1 MLVPLPAGVNKT
13 NLSYSQI
20 IISSYAV
27 SKNVYPQDPKN
38 LNHMTRAGGLVAE
51 AMSAV
56 HGEKYGF
63 GQARDILYPSSGS
76 TKDWMLDV
84 YGVDM
89 AWTWELRDTGRVIN
103 LKIFVELS
111 LTDEKFC

>member
-1 MLVPLPAGVNKT
+1 MN
-13 NLSYSQI
+13 
-20 IISSYAV
+20 
-27 SKNVYPQDPKN
+27 
-38 LNHMTRAGGLVAE
+38 RAGGLVAE

-56 HGEKYGF
+56 HGEKYGY

-89 AWTWELRDTGRVIN
+89 AWTWELRDTGDYGFLLPADQIDPQW
-103 LKIFVELS
+103 
-111 LTDEKFC
+111 DEFQAGIVALFEYCRDYMN